1 MYSWLKGELFVLNL
15 FTVHKLLGLLA
26 ALHRVPVLL
35 FGAVQQVLDTQILVS
50 YDFMKV
56 IDGALGIINND
67 RLGSGNLHI

>member
-26 ALHRVPVLL
+26 TLHRVPVLL
-35 FGAVQQVLDTQILVS
+35 FRAVQQVLDTQILVS